1 MIKTVTLAGFEFRR
15 FKGPWAVLGLLF
27 VLLIPTVFAGLYL
40 WSNED
45 PYGKRDQVPVAVVN
59 LDQPAPVEGTTV
71 AAGDRLVRELAADP
85 IFAWNFVDQ
94 DTAEQGLAGGTYYMI
109 VEIPPDFSANLV
121 SGSGD
126 LPQRA
131 NVNLRLND
139 ATGYLTELLVASA
152 QPRLEAAV
160 NRAAIGAYLES
171 VFANLDTIRTAI
183 RSAADSAA
191 KLATDTATALT
202 QATDLST
209 AVSTAKQSS
218 SAVVGDLATAKSSSA
233 ALVTSAGDA
242 KAGSAAAVT
251 ALGSAT
257 TAASNLSSSAD
268 SAASSASSLA
278 GSVGPAVSAINAASP
293 ALGQSAAN
301 VEAATQDTS
310 DLVTQSLNPTVT
322 ELNRV
327 VGTLAPADQAKL
339 ATAMQSLNTVN
350 SQLGQSSSQAAAQA
364 VAVNSAAQTVTGAA
378 SDLTGAG
385 SELTGLAATT
395 ATVSSGLSGLYDN
408 VSSASGN
415 AATVDSA
422 VNGIASQAT
431 DLDSSIGT
439 AQLAAQT
446 TDDTLTPAETTSSAL
461 VSTMTTVNA
470 AAGEL
475 ATGLS
480 DSAERFPT
488 LAPGD
493 QADTEQV
500 LSSPADLTVLID
512 NPAVVYGRGMAP
524 ITFGM
529 AIWVFALAVFLLLRP
544 VAAGALLARASSLR
558 IAVAGWLPPLLLG
571 VVGSLL
577 LFGIAWLGLHLDPV
591 NAGAAVGVIALGVA
605 CFTAITHLLRTW
617 LGAAGTAI
625 AFVLLMVQFT
635 ASGGLY
641 PMPTTPAPFQ
651 VIERGLP
658 MTYLVDALRI
668 SFTGGVYQRL
678 WVDVGVLA
686 GVTVVALALSV
697 LVVHRR
703 RTLRL
708 TDLQPMAG

>member
-1 MIKTVTLAGFEFRR
+1 MIKTVKLAGYEFRR
-15 FKGPWAVLGLLF
+15 FKGPWPVLGLLF
-27 VLLIPTVFAGLYL
+27 VLLVPTVFAGLYL

-59 LDQPAPVEGTTV
+59 LDEPAQVENTTV
-71 AAGDRLVRELAADP
+71 NAGDRLVRELGADP
-85 IFAWNFVDQ
+85 IFAWNFVDENQ
-94 DTAEQGLAGGTYYMI
+94 AEQGLADGTYYMI

-121 SGSGD
+121 SGSGEA
-126 LPQRA
+126 PQRA

-152 QPRLEAAV
+152 QPRLEAAI
-160 NRAAIGAYLES
+160 NRAAIGVYLES
-171 VFANLDTIRTAI
+171 VFANLDTIRTAV
-183 RSAADSAA
+183 RAAADSAGKMA
-191 KLATDTATALT
+191 ADIATALT

-218 SAVVGDLATAKSSSA
+218 ATVVGDLATAKSSSA
-233 ALVTSAGDA
+233 ALVTSSGDA
-242 KAGSAAAVT
+242 KASSASAVT
-251 ALGSAT
+251 ALGTAT
-257 TAASNLSSSAD
+257 TAASTLSSSAD

-278 GSVGPAVSAINAASP
+278 SSVGPAIAAIEAAAP

-301 VEAATQDTS
+301 VEAATSDTS
-310 DLVTQSLNPTVT
+310 DLVTQSLGPGLS
-322 ELNRV
+322 ELKSAV
-327 VGTLAPADQAKL
+327 ATLPPADQAVL
-339 ATAMQSLNTVN
+339 QSSIANLDGVN
-350 SQLGQSSSQAAAQA
+350 SQLLQSSSQAAAQA
-364 VAVNSAAQTVTGAA
+364 VAVNSSAQTVTNAA
-378 SDLTGAG
+378 FGLSGAG
-385 SELTGLAATT
+385 SELTSLATNT
-395 ATVSSGLSGLYDN
+395 ATVSAGMSGLYDN
-408 VSSASGN
+408 VSSASSS
-415 AATVDSA
+415 ASSVDSA
-422 VNGIASQAT
+422 VNGMAGQAG
-431 DLDSSIGT
+431 DLDASIGA

-446 TDDTLTPAETTSSAL
+446 TDDTLTPAETSSATL
-461 VSTMTTVNA
+461 VSTLTTVNSA
-470 AAGEL
+470 VAEL
-475 ATGLS
+475 STGLS
-480 DSAERFPT
+480 DSADRIPT
-488 LAPGD
+488 LAPGQ

-529 AIWVFALAVFLLLRP
+529 AIWIFALAVFLLLRP
-544 VAAGALLARASSLR
+544 IAAGALLARASSLR

-617 LGAAGTAI
+617 LGGAGTAI

-651 VIERGLP
+651 VIEKGLP
-658 MTYLVDALRI
+658 MTYLVDALRVT
-668 SFTGGVYQRL
+668 FTGGMYSRL

-686 GVTVVALALSV
+686 GFTLVALALGV
-697 LVVHRR
+697 LVVHRK

-708 TDLQPMAG
+708 TDLQPMGA

>member
-1 MIKTVTLAGFEFRR
+1 M
-15 FKGPWAVLGLLF
+15 
-27 VLLIPTVFAGLYL
+27 
-40 WSNED
+40 
-45 PYGKRDQVPVAVVN
+45 
-59 LDQPAPVEGTTV
+59 
-71 AAGDRLVRELAADP
+71 
-85 IFAWNFVDQ
+85 
-94 DTAEQGLAGGTYYMI
+94 
-109 VEIPPDFSANLV
+109 
-121 SGSGD
+121 
-126 LPQRA
+126 
-131 NVNLRLND
+131 
-139 ATGYLTELLVASA
+139 
-152 QPRLEAAV
+152 
-160 NRAAIGAYLES
+160 
-171 VFANLDTIRTAI
+171 
-183 RSAADSAA
+183 
-191 KLATDTATALT
+191 
-202 QATDLST
+202 
-209 AVSTAKQSS
+209 
-218 SAVVGDLATAKSSSA
+218 
-233 ALVTSAGDA
+233 
-242 KAGSAAAVT
+242 T